1 MKNWIIS
8 SFILLASLIV
18 IFINPL
24 CAPALG
30 LGLVVGGIVGLR
42 GTRNATA
49 RIVSGVA
56 ITAGIVILLG
66 IILVWVLFFQTSSGG
81 GIISR

>member
-1 MKNWIIS
+1 MTEMVRLAITEVV
-8 SFILLASLIV
+8 FLL
-18 IFINPL
+18 PL
-24 CAPALG
+24 VCNRDPLEDRCAPFDLG
-30 LGLVVGGIVGLR
+30 NTVGLR

-66 IILVWVLFFQTSSGG
+66 IILVWVFFFQTSSGG